1 MASKRVTEA
10 FVYSINQKLTGR
22 SVVVKANELSSAL
35 ARPGW
40 KQRYHPTASPSE
52 LAASLAYGI
61 IQGHPFMD
69 GNKRT
74 AFWAANEFLKDL
86 GTAGFTQGT
95 VDTTNSDIAMNPIDD
110 AHSRVA
116 QGSLDEAG
124 LSAVYR
130 SALGH

>member
-1 MASKRVTEA
+1 
-10 FVYSINQKLTGR
+10 
-22 SVVVKANELSSAL
+22 
-35 ARPGW
+35 
-40 KQRYHPTASPSE
+40 
-52 LAASLAYGI
+52 
-61 IQGHPFMD
+61 MD

-124 LSAVYR
+124 LSARLFIPSTSRRLCSLLPYSDYR
-130 SALGH
+130 LIS